1 MVYSM
6 KMGSNT
12 WIDVRTSGEKLPKV
26 SVVIPVYNQSEIILR
41 NLESIYLNIS
51 CLAEILVVVDKCT
64 DGTEKL
70 IQEFLDS
77 IGRRI
82 IKISNPNLIGL
93 SVYFSNKTLHETK
106 SDKIGFLK
114 ARGEFIIEIQSD
126 MRILEMGFD
135 KKLVSALV
143 QHPKLMAVSGRGCTT
158 LAAMGNS
165 ELYKRAF
172 PVRYL
177 VSKVFL
183 RFKSLFKPKIKSQP
197 NENLGA
203 LTDLEKVFPSQSQ
216 FENTGIAGWRGS
228 LIDKASHNFDPF
240 SPLVHDL
247 NSVPL
252 YIGQLI
258 MRGPLCIN
266 RALLLKMGNF
276 DDKTFYFGYDDTELY
291 IRGFIDTGLR
301 VGFVPIQVYSP
312 EIWGSSRKAKSL
324 IKLVIFWSNIL
335 IRSKRF
341 RKSSTFYYLSKP
353 KQTNEI
359 VNNMSLIRTTF
370 SVQ

>member
-1 MVYSM
+1 MR
-6 KMGSNT
+6 MGKNT
-12 WIDVRTSGEKLPKV
+12 WIDVGISRERLPKV
-26 SVVIPVYNQSEIILR
+26 SIVIPVYNQSEIILK
-41 NLESIYLNIS
+41 NIESIYVNIS
-51 CLAEILVVVDKCT
+51 CSAEILLVVDKCT

-70 IQEFLDS
+70 IQDFLDS
-77 IGRRI
+77 IKHSTV
-82 IKISNPNLIGL
+82 KISNANLIRL
-93 SVYFSNKTLHETK
+93 SVYFSSKTLHETK

-126 MRILEMGFD
+126 MRIMEKGFD

-143 QHPKLMAVSGRGCTT
+143 QHPKLMAISGRGCTT

-172 PVRYL
+172 PGRYL
-177 VSKVFL
+177 VSKIFL
-183 RFKSLFKPKIKSQP
+183 RFRNSFRPNINSQP
-197 NENLGA
+197 NKNLEDI
-203 LTDLEKVFPSQSQ
+203 TDLEKVFPSQSQ
-216 FENTGIAGWRGS
+216 FENSGIAGWRGS
-228 LIDKASHNFDPF
+228 LIDRASNHFDPF

-258 MRGPLCIN
+258 MRGPLCMS
-266 RALLLKMGNF
+266 RTLLLEMGNF
-276 DDKTFYFGYDDTELY
+276 DDNTFYFGYDDTELY
-291 IRGFIDTGLR
+291 IRGFIESGLR

-312 EIWGSSRKAKSL
+312 EIWGSSRKAKSFM
-324 IKLVIFWSNIL
+324 KLFIFWSNIV

-341 RKSSTFYYLSKP
+341 RESLVFSYLSNP
-353 KQTNEI
+353 ERTSEI
-359 VNNMSLIRTTF
+359 VNKMNLTRTTF